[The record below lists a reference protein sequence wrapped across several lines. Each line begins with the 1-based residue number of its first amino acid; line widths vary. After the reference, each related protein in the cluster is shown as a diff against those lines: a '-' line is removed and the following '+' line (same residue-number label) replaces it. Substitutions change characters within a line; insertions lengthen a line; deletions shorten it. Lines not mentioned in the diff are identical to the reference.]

1 MFALIWMNWELER
14 DLAGVTVAGEVV
26 RINMN
31 KPHLKDPFAVVA
43 VKEGVLNK
51 RVTKS
56 AQEGYS
62 RRTITSLTI
71 PMEATNTTTLNT
83 KITVQT
89 NKSKKLLET
98 VDTH

>member
-1 MFALIWMNWELER
+1 
-14 DLAGVTVAGEVV
+14 VAGEVV
-26 RINMN
+26 GINMN
-31 KPHLKDPFAVVA
+31 KPHLKDQQLRYGPFTVVA

-62 RRTITSLTI
+62 RRTTTSLTI

-89 NKSKKLLET
+89 NKSKKLR
-98 VDTH
+98 